1 MDLVKVLAE
10 LRSEL
15 DVLNQAIES
24 LERLQ
29 EVKPRRGRPPARSV
43 KFEPAFHLG
52 EERAAAPSSP
62 GARRTGRAG

>member
-1 MDLVKVLAE
+1 MDLVKVLVE
-10 LRSEL
+10 LRNEL

-43 KFEPAFHLG
+43 KFEPAFHIG
-52 EERAAAPSSP
+52 EERARPSSP

>member
-10 LRSEL
+10 LRNEL

-29 EVKPRRGRPPARSV
+29 EVKPRRGRPPRSV
-43 KFEPAFHLG
+43 KFEGAFHLG
-52 EERAAAPSSP
+52 EERAAPSSP